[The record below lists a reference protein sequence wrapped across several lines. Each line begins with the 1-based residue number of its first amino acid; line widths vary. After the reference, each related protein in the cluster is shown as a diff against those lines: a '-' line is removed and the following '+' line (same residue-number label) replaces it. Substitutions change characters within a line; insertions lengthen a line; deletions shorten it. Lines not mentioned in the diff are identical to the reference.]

1 MNQVAKVF
9 QYQGAEVRTLVRDGE
24 PWFVAKDVCD
34 ILEITNPTMA
44 LQRLDDDERSKFNLG
59 RQGETNIVN
68 ESGLYELIFGS
79 RKREAQDFKRWVKRE
94 VLPSIRKTGSYS
106 VQPKTQAELLLMYAE
121 QFVRMESRVDQ
132 METTVTAIQETFL
145 HHDEDWRK
153 MINGMMKGASYRNGG
168 NYSELRTKSYEL
180 LEERAK
186 CNLDIR
192 LNNLIDRLYESG
204 ASMTKIKKANKMDVI
219 EAEPRLKE
227 IYTTIVKEL
236 SIGSLQTT

>member
-1 MNQVAKVF
+1 MMTIIN
-9 QYQGAEVRTLVRDGE
+9 EDGLY
-24 PWFVAKDVCD
+24 DV
-34 ILEITNPTMA
+34 ILE
-44 LQRLDDDERSKFNLG
+44 
-59 RQGETNIVN
+59 
-68 ESGLYELIFGS
+68 S
-79 RKREAQDFKRWVKRE
+79 RKPEARAFRKWVTSE

-106 VQPKTQAELLLMYAE
+106 IQPKTQAELLLMYAE

-132 METTVTAIQETFL
+132 VETTITVIQETFL
-145 HHDEDWRK
+145 HRDEDWRQ
-153 MINGMMKGASYRNGG
+153 MVNGLMKGASYRRGG
-168 NYSELRTKSYEL
+168 DYRELRNRSYQL

-192 LNNLIDRLYESG
+192 LRNLVERLEASG
-204 ASMTKIKKANKMDVI
+204 ATKTQLRKTSRMDVI